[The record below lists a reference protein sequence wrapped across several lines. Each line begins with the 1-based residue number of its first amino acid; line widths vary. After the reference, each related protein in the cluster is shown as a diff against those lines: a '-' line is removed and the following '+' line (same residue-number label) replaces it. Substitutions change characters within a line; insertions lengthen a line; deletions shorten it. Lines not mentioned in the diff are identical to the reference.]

1 MKKIPQI
8 KWVMVYQRN
17 PKKRRWRRNDPPKRH
32 WVLQEKSEF
41 REKMEAKKR
50 RKIDPNAAA
59 AFEDSSRV
67 SNRYEGLPEYNTSQ
81 YVLISLGAT
90 VDPKTME
97 QQQQQQ
103 QQPPT
108 KRVPEQLNITPVFGI
123 TSFSQPAKLKTLSM
137 HEAEEAISNQRD
149 NMTRYMMH
157 GKMSKVGVGMDDAPP
172 VRVGMRLGPPPKGG
186 MAKARLLGKLVKKSG
201 GDDEMVDDDDVM
213 KDIAFR
219 ERKGGSGRAR
229 KELLDTMGDEGI
241 TVDADGV
248 LGGHNDSEFGG
259 RRRFGRLA
267 VPNQKPKEENQGAD
281 GAKKGAVGD
290 DGPRAPA
297 AAGNDGLAMDEDF
310 YQRDVGAEYEDM
322 DYDANEQFDD
332 DDVDV
337 GETEI
342 ADEGGFATD
351 TDDDDDDEECDDDEL
366 VGGIA
371 TSSGLKAML
380 AKARGETVPEAP
392 SAEAS
397 AAARDD
403 ANKKSTAYNY
413 DNAKSG
419 AAASANDRSEDDKAR
434 KTPPPG
440 RNTLGQVA
448 EAAKKAKEEAEE
460 KARADA
466 EKKKMEPVYTG
477 VEVDESGQRLI
488 TLQAIRREIWL
499 HHGAIKSKKLMKI
512 FNSTKKA
519 PVVRQNRFKE
529 VVRELCT
536 IKQDAVEGNLLV
548 LKQHYSNMG

>member
-1 MKKIPQI
+1 
-8 KWVMVYQRN
+8 
-17 PKKRRWRRNDPPKRH
+17 
-32 WVLQEKSEF
+32 
-41 REKMEAKKR
+41 
-50 RKIDPNAAA
+50 
-59 AFEDSSRV
+59 
-67 SNRYEGLPEYNTSQ
+67 
-81 YVLISLGAT
+81 
-90 VDPKTME
+90 
-97 QQQQQQ
+97 
-103 QQPPT
+103 
-108 KRVPEQLNITPVFGI
+108 
-123 TSFSQPAKLKTLSM
+123 
-137 HEAEEAISNQRD
+137 
-149 NMTRYMMH
+149 
-157 GKMSKVGVGMDDAPP
+157 
-172 VRVGMRLGPPPKGG
+172 
-186 MAKARLLGKLVKKSG
+186 
-201 GDDEMVDDDDVM
+201 MVDDDDVM